1 MPFAVHPGYVPLVPQ
16 SPFVFFVFF
25 VFFVVSP
32 IGKRCMNKARP
43 IDVLTLGETM
53 VRLVPKGF
61 TRLEEAQELE
71 CRTGGSESN
80 VAVALARL
88 GLRAAWVS
96 KLPAN
101 PLGVMIER
109 RIRGFGVD
117 TSGVLWEEGGRAG
130 VYFIE
135 PGAMPRRA
143 RVLYD
148 RAHSSASRM
157 SPEEIDW
164 SVLDSVRHLH
174 LTGITPA
181 LSESCHAT
189 VTHALAEAKARGC
202 TTSFDVN
209 YRARLWSAEAAAQ
222 ALEPLLAQ
230 VDLLITPLSDTQLL
244 WNMPADA
251 EATAAALRERFGV
264 DVVAVTR
271 GADGALCHDGQVR
284 SAPSFPVREVDRV
297 GAGDA
302 FDAGLLFGFLQG
314 DLDRGLTYGMAMA
327 ALKHTIPGDEFVATR
342 EEVESLLAG
351 ASLEIHR

>member
-1 MPFAVHPGYVPLVPQ
+1 M
-16 SPFVFFVFF
+16 SE
-25 VFFVVSP
+25 
-32 IGKRCMNKARP
+32 KRP
-43 IDVLTLGETM
+43 IEVLTLGETM

-88 GLRAAWVS
+88 GLRAAWIS

-109 RIRGFGVD
+109 RIRSFGVD
-117 TSGVLWEEGGRAG
+117 TSGVLWEEDGRAG

-135 PGAMPRRA
+135 PAAAPRRA

-157 SPEEIDW
+157 RPEEIDW
-164 SVLDSVRHLH
+164 SILDSVRHVH

-181 LSESCHAT
+181 LSDSCRST
-189 VTHALAEAKARGC
+189 VARALVEAKARGC
-202 TTSFDVN
+202 STSFDVN
-209 YRARLWSAEAAAQ
+209 YRARLWSADAACE
-222 ALEPLLAQ
+222 ALEPLLAH
-230 VDLLITPLSDTQLL
+230 VDLLITPLADAQLL
-244 WNMPADA
+244 WGLPADGEIA
-251 EATAAALRERFGV
+251 AAALRERFGAK
-264 DVVAVTR
+264 VVAVTL
-271 GADGALCHDGQVR
+271 GAEGALCHDGQVR
-284 SAPSFPVREVDRV
+284 SAASFPVREVDRV

-302 FDAGLLFGFLQG
+302 FDAGLLFGFLQS
-314 DLDRGLTYGMAMA
+314 DLDQGIAYGMAMA
-327 ALKHTIPGDEFVATR
+327 GLKHSIPGDEFVATR

>member
-1 MPFAVHPGYVPLVPQ
+1 MSKQ
-16 SPFVFFVFF
+16 RS
-25 VFFVVSP
+25 
-32 IGKRCMNKARP
+32 

-53 VRLVPKGF
+53 IRLVPRGF

-88 GLRAAWVS
+88 GLRAAWIS
-96 KLPAN
+96 KLPSN

-109 RIRGFGVD
+109 RIRSFGVD
-117 TSGVLWEEGGRAG
+117 TSHVLWEEGGRAG

-135 PGAMPRRA
+135 PAAPPRPA

-157 SPEEIDW
+157 SPAEIDW
-164 SVLDSVRHLH
+164 SLLDTVRHLH

-181 LSESCHAT
+181 LSDSCRET
-189 VTHALAEAKARGC
+189 VARALVEARARGC
-202 TTSFDVN
+202 STSFDVN
-209 YRARLWSAEAAAQ
+209 YRARLWSSEAARQ
-222 ALEPLLAQ
+222 ALEPLLPE
-230 VDLLITPLSDTQLL
+230 VDLLITPLADAQLL
-244 WNMPADA
+244 WCLSADGEVA
-251 EATAAALRERFGV
+251 AAALRERFGAR
-264 DVVAVTR
+264 VVAVTQ
-271 GADGALCHDGQVR
+271 GAQGALCHDGQVR
-284 SAPSFPVREVDRV
+284 SAASFPVSVVDRV

-314 DLDRGLTYGMAMA
+314 DLDQGIAYGMAMA
-327 ALKHTIPGDEFVATR
+327 ALKHSIPGDEFVATR
-342 EEVESLLAG
+342 DEVEALLAG

>member
-1 MPFAVHPGYVPLVPQ
+1 M
-16 SPFVFFVFF
+16 S
-25 VFFVVSP
+25 
-32 IGKRCMNKARP
+32 KARP

-88 GLRAAWVS
+88 GMRAAWIS

-109 RIRGFGVD
+109 RIRSFGVD
-117 TSGVLWEEGGRAG
+117 TSRVLWEENGRAG

-135 PGAMPRRA
+135 PAAPPRRA

-164 SVLDSVRHLH
+164 TILDSVRHVH

-181 LSESCHAT
+181 LSDSCQAT
-189 VTHALAEAKARGC
+189 VARALKEARALGC
-202 TTSFDVN
+202 STSFDVN
-209 YRARLWSAEAAAQ
+209 YRARLWSPEAARE
-222 ALEPLLAQ
+222 ALEPLLAGI
-230 VDLLITPLSDTQLL
+230 DLLITPLVDGQLL
-244 WNMPADA
+244 WDLPVDA
-251 EATAAALRERFGV
+251 EAAAAALRDRFGV
-264 DVVAVTR
+264 RVVSITR
-271 GADGALCHDGQVR
+271 GAEGALCHDGQIR
-284 SAPSFPVREVDRV
+284 SAASFPVREVDRV

-302 FDAGLLFGFLQG
+302 FDAGLLYGFLHG
-314 DLDRGLTYGMAMA
+314 DLDRGIAYGMAMA
-327 ALKHTIPGDEFVATR
+327 ALKHSIPGDEFVATR
-342 EEVESLLAG
+342 DEVESLLAG

>member
-1 MPFAVHPGYVPLVPQ
+1 
-16 SPFVFFVFF
+16 
-25 VFFVVSP
+25 
-32 IGKRCMNKARP
+32 
-43 IDVLTLGETM
+43 M

-88 GLRAAWVS
+88 GLRAAWIS

-101 PLGVMIER
+101 PLGLMIER
-109 RIRGFGVD
+109 RIRSFAVD
-117 TSGVLWEEGGRAG
+117 TARVIWEENGRAG

-135 PGAMPRRA
+135 PAAAPRRA

-164 SVLDSVRHLH
+164 SVLDGVRHVH
-174 LTGITPA
+174 LTGITVA
-181 LSESCHAT
+181 LSNYCRAT
-189 VTHALAEAKARGC
+189 VARALKEARARGC
-202 TTSFDVN
+202 SLSFDVN
-209 YRARLWSAEAAAQ
+209 YRARLWSAEAARE
-222 ALEPLLAQ
+222 ALEPLLSGID
-230 VDLLITPLSDTQLL
+230 VLITPLVDGQLL
-244 WNMPADA
+244 WNLPADA
-251 EATAAALRERFGV
+251 EAAAAALRERFGAR
-264 DVVAVTR
+264 VVAVTL
-271 GADGALCHDGQVR
+271 GAEGALCHDGQPR
-284 SAPSFPVREVDRV
+284 SAASFPVREVDRV

-302 FDAGLLFGFLQG
+302 FDAGLLYGFLRG
-314 DLDRGLTYGMAMA
+314 DLDQGLAYGMAMA
-327 ALKHTIPGDEFVATR
+327 ALKHSIPGDEFVATR